1 MHYFP
6 LFGGQDEI
14 TVVTSEDLTSVL
26 KVTILST
33 YQKGKLILH
42 GVLAP
47 SISCN

>member
-1 MHYFP
+1 MHSLTF
-6 LFGGQDEI
+6 FGGQDEI

-26 KVTILST
+26 KVTVLST

-42 GVLAP
+42 GVSAP